1 MRTSIEL
8 WEGGGA
14 AHELAAPKAVPF
26 TETHRTLGIG
36 VLYAIAIMGILAVVA
51 KLH

>member
-1 MRTSIEL
+1 MSTSIEL

-14 AHELAAPKAVPF
+14 AQKLAAPKAVPF
-26 TETHRTLGIG
+26 SEAHRTLEIG
-36 VLYAIAIMGILAVVA
+36 VFYAITIVGILAVVA